1 MMHMTPPTILSA
13 ARFAVAALLLISGLA
28 SAADELPPSKI
39 RVTWQIRGL
48 FSPEGE
54 KDFRALFA
62 ENLPEVRVV
71 DVDVPN
77 AEATLEFDPAVA
89 FDPRFRN
96 VKPELLLGLF
106 NAKLSPRKP
115 PSIFSLHARRTTP
128 LEKLC
133 WIEIPF
139 EGLDCQACAFGVYQL
154 ILAAEGVEQATVNLQ
169 TGLVTALVA
178 PAAFD
183 ERAMRRKFAARGI
196 GLTLFEHYGGGIR
209 REGTMDGAWRRWPAV
224 SYGQAAATPAP
235 PADADRQQWT
245 PPEFASIPGGRYQRG
260 DNGPEMFDGPFRGVQ
275 TVTLGGYS
283 MAVTATTKS
292 QWDAVRTWAAA
303 HGYADLADGAGR
315 AADHPIHTVSWHDV
329 VKWCN
334 AASERDG
341 LKPCYA
347 LNGTVYRTGASD
359 AVACDWKADGYR
371 LPTEAEWE
379 VAARGGLQGKR
390 FPWGDMISHDQANY
404 IAAPKLPYDAS
415 GKTDGHHPRFALVG
429 AAGTSPV
436 KTFPPNG
443 YGLFDMTGNVSQWCW
458 DWFGRYGKEPATDP
472 KGPAEMDW
480 GPVFPKE
487 PAKKAGV
494 EGALRILRG
503 GHWNRTAERAACA
516 FRLTAFPKL
525 ASTTVGFRLARGGSA
540 GKPSG
545 LLSQPGEATDGELRS
560 SVEQAWRASWDRFH
574 HDGTHLFY
582 DFVCSYNPEK
592 RWTGL
597 PTPEETRRAYPNPN
611 GWGTGMEDCA
621 ISGGLMMAMICDRFA
636 ATQDASL
643 RPFAQKVFAGLVSL
657 GTLGATDG
665 FVIRGLCPADGRS
678 HYPES
683 SRDQYTWYVYGLWR
697 YFHSP
702 LSQPE
707 EKNTMRRII
716 AAICA
721 RMERNVVAANDYRI
735 GKDTGEFDSIV
746 DKMWENKAHEVAR
759 LPMFYA
765 IGADMTG
772 DPHWQDLA
780 DRYAPE
786 AAAKSKQ
793 ESTETPYALLQQ
805 QVSMH
810 ALYVLEKT
818 PALKQQWLEAMRL
831 VADRAE
837 RYLMRC
843 LQYRVPSATDVSLD
857 WRTWPLRRGSGGYQV
872 PTHPD
877 SIKAEIHAIREP
889 AEAALTLLLCPQRSL
904 TPEQTVLLRH
914 IIAQVD
920 STKVVF
926 YGHYYTQAAFWK
938 AVTLGH
944 VKLLQ
949 P

>member
-1 MMHMTPPTILSA
+1 MHMTPPTILGA
-13 ARFAVAALLLISGLA
+13 VARLAVAALLLVSGFA
-28 SAADELPPSKI
+28 SAAAEPPPGKL

-48 FSPEGE
+48 FWPEGE
-54 KDFRALFA
+54 KDFRALVA

-71 DVDVPN
+71 DVNVPN
-77 AEATLEFDPAVA
+77 AEATFEFDPAVA

-96 VKPELLLGLF
+96 AKPEQLLGLF

-128 LEKLC
+128 IEKLT

-139 EGLDCQACAFGVYQL
+139 EGLDCEACAFGVYQL
-154 ILAAEGVEQATVNLQ
+154 IMAAGGVEQATVNLQ
-169 TGLVTALVA
+169 TGLATALIA

-209 REGTMDGAWRRWPAV
+209 REGTMDGAWKRWPAV
-224 SYGQAAATPAP
+224 SHGQAAGTPASL
-235 PADADRQQWT
+235 ADADRQPWT
-245 PPEFASIPGGRYQRG
+245 PPEFAAIPGGRYQRG
-260 DNGPEMFDGPFRGVQ
+260 DNGPEMFDGPFRVVQ
-275 TVTLGGYS
+275 TVTLSGYS

-303 HGYADLADGAGR
+303 HGYADLDKGAGR
-315 AADHPIHTVSWHDV
+315 AGDHPIHTVNWYDV

-341 LKPCYA
+341 LKPCYTV
-347 LNGTVYRTGASD
+347 NGTVYRTGVSD

-379 VAARGGLQGKR
+379 AAARGGLLGKR
-390 FPWGDMISHDQANY
+390 FPWGDTISHEKANY

-415 GKTDGHHPRFALVG
+415 GKTDGHHPQFAQVG
-429 AAGTSPV
+429 APGTSPV
-436 KTFPPNG
+436 KSFPPNG
-443 YGLFDMTGNVSQWCW
+443 YGLFDMTGNVSHWCW

-472 KGPAEMDW
+472 KGPTEMDW
-480 GPVFPKE
+480 GPVFPKG
-487 PAKKAGV
+487 PAKGA

-503 GHWNRTAERAACA
+503 GNWNRGAERAACA

-525 ASTTVGFRLARGGSA
+525 ASTTVGFRLARSGSA
-540 GKPSG
+540 NKPSG
-545 LLSQPGEATDGELRS
+545 LLNQPGAVTDRELRS
-560 SVEQAWRASWDRFH
+560 SVEQAWRAAWDRFH
-574 HDGTHLFY
+574 HGGTHLFY
-582 DFVCSYNPEK
+582 DFVCSYDPDK
-592 RWTGL
+592 RWSGL
-597 PTPEETRRAYPNPN
+597 PNPDEARRAYPNPN
-611 GWGTGMEDCA
+611 GWATGMEDCA
-621 ISGGLMMAMICDRFA
+621 ISGGLMMAIVCDRFA

-643 RPFAQKVFAGLVSL
+643 RPYAQKVFAGLVSL

-697 YFHSP
+697 YYHSP

-707 EKNTMRRII
+707 EKTTMRRII

-721 RMERNVVAANDYRI
+721 RLERNVVAANGYRI

-746 DKMWENKAHEVAR
+746 DKMWENQAHEVAR
-759 LPMFYA
+759 LPMIYA
-765 IGADMTG
+765 IGADVTG

-780 DRYAPE
+780 NRYAPE
-786 AAAKSKQ
+786 AAAKSKE
-793 ESTETPYALLQQ
+793 ESTKTPYALLQQ
-805 QVSMH
+805 QVSLN

-818 PALKQQWLEAMRL
+818 PALKQKWLEAMRL
-831 VADRAE
+831 VADRSEA
-837 RYLMRC
+837 YLVKC
-843 LQYRVPSATDVSLD
+843 LDYRAPSTTEVSLD
-857 WRTWPLRRGSGGYQV
+857 WRTWPLRKGSGGYQV

-877 SIKAEIHAIREP
+877 RIKAEIRAIREP

-914 IIAQVD
+914 MIAQVD

-944 VKLLQ
+944 IKLPQ